1 MNINSCHILLKNV
14 LFFAH
19 HGVAPQEMVT
29 GNEFY
34 IDLRLKTDFKHAAVT
49 DELDDTISYAD
60 IYAILKQ
67 EMEIPSKLLEHV
79 CGRIATRLFQE
90 FPGIEEI
97 EIKLSKR
104 NPPMA
109 GVEMHCTRS

>member
-19 HGVAPQEMVT
+19 HGVAPQETVT

-34 IDLRLKTDFKHAAVT
+34 IDLKLKTDFRHAAVT

-60 IYAILKQ
+60 IYTVLKQ

-79 CGRIATRLFQE
+79 CDVSRPDYFKSFRAL
-90 FPGIEEI
+90 
-97 EIKLSKR
+97 KR
-104 NPPMA
+104 
-109 GVEMHCTRS
+109 

>member
-1 MNINSCHILLKNV
+1 
-14 LFFAH
+14 
-19 HGVAPQEMVT
+19 MVT

-67 EMEIPSKLLEHV
+67 VMEIPSKLLEHV
-79 CGRIATRLFQE
+79 CVVYRDFIERGKECLPDILFSCM
-90 FPGIEEI
+90 
-97 EIKLSKR
+97 K
-104 NPPMA
+104 
-109 GVEMHCTRS
+109 

>member
-1 MNINSCHILLKNV
+1 MCFSLPTTEWL
-14 LFFAH
+14 
-19 HGVAPQEMVT
+19 PQEMVT

-34 IDLRLKTDFKHAAVT
+34 IDLRLKTDFKHAAVIL

-79 CGRIATRLFQE
+79 CGRIATRLFSRVS
-90 FPGIEEI
+90 GIEEI
-97 EIKLSKR
+97 EIKLSKEIPNGSR
-104 NPPMA
+104 
-109 GVEMHCTRS
+109 H